1 MKKINSKFT
10 FSRVRNVEHFQFHS
24 DMLRIVS
31 EKFADEQ
38 GVAPQRAAY
47 KQLVDIENKCYQ
59 RKRANKEAV
68 VLELADRKRD
78 ELFLYT
84 VQAITSGKLCPVET
98 KRQAA
103 FELDCLL
110 DPYRNATHLNYNSD
124 TAAISCF
131 VETIR
136 KPEYAA
142 FVKALDLDGIL
153 FSLEAANDE
162 FKAVYTGHL
171 AERLS
176 RITSETVKT
185 IRPCV
190 DTAYREM
197 ASAINALYLVNF
209 MVARN
214 NFKATAIGRVID
226 QANDLVIRL
235 QQASSKAGGAAKLD
249 LK

>member
-1 MKKINSKFT
+1 M
-10 FSRVRNVEHFQFHS
+10 
-24 DMLRIVS
+24 
-31 EKFADEQ
+31 
-38 GVAPQRAAY
+38 
-47 KQLVDIENKCYQ
+47 
-59 RKRANKEAV
+59 
-68 VLELADRKRD
+68 
-78 ELFLYT
+78 
-84 VQAITSGKLCPVET
+84 
-98 KRQAA
+98 
-103 FELDCLL
+103 
-110 DPYRNATHLNYNSD
+110 
-124 TAAISCF
+124 
-131 VETIR
+131 
-136 KPEYAA
+136 
-142 FVKALDLDGIL
+142 
-153 FSLEAANDE
+153 
-162 FKAVYTGHL
+162 